1 MDVLSI
7 RGEVPI
13 RYGDRIHQ
21 HSPYTSS
28 VKTFVFKKSSRD
40 GRNKITDIVE
50 LTEIEYPECE
60 IDIISSDDTPHH
72 DSDSSASVDTHSSG
86 SDSEGS
92 DDAREEACKDAHQE
106 TCNETCECICCTDD
120 AGAPQWYLEQKEQER
135 QALAEREDFSRFSYF
150 PVEHPSLERFYQI
163 QKSMFWVA
171 QDIPYASDRAD
182 WERLDRPTKKYI
194 KFIIFFFAQF
204 DGIVIEN
211 LIEYFKKETS
221 FLKDAKNFYTAQ
233 EFMEVIHNETYGNLI
248 VTYITDEHKRAKAF
262 NAIMHYPSIAKIA
275 DWVMR
280 WMKSDA
286 PLLERVVAFA
296 CLEGIF
302 FSSAFASIYWIK
314 RRNILKALCKAN
326 EFIARDEALH
336 TEFAVELY
344 KVLASSGKHT
354 SLENSRIHEIISDS
368 VDVIEEFTRSA
379 LRVDL
384 IDMNAD
390 DMVEY
395 IKCTA
400 DSLSTAFGSG
410 KIYKAKNPFD
420 WMAVLGLSNKSN
432 FFETTVSEYGTQS
445 VSDFTWDFSVKY

>member
-1 MDVLSI
+1 MEVLSV
-7 RGEVPI
+7 RGELPI
-13 RYGDRIHQ
+13 KYGDRIHQ

-40 GRNKITDIVE
+40 GRSKITDIVE
-50 LTEIEYPECE
+50 LTEIDYPECE
-60 IDIISSDDTPHH
+60 IDIISSDETPLHA
-72 DSDSSASVDTHSSG
+72 DSDDDSDCGVD
-86 SDSEGS
+86 S
-92 DDAREEACKDAHQE
+92 DDDSDDDEDGEEHDD
-106 TCNETCECICCTDD
+106 TDSDNEEHGVTEDIFAPYNNDQKTKEEERKLDD
-120 AGAPQWYLEQKEQER
+120 CSK
-135 QALAEREDFSRFSYF
+135 FSYF
-150 PVEHPSLERFYQI
+150 PVEHPSLERYYQI

-171 QDIPYASDRAD
+171 QDIPYASDRTD
-182 WERLDRPTKKYI
+182 WLRLDRPTRKYI
-194 KFIIFFFAQF
+194 KFTIFFFAQF
-204 DGIVIEN
+204 DGIIIEN
-211 LIEYFKKETS
+211 LVEHFKKETS
-221 FLKDAKNFYTAQ
+221 FLKDAKNFYSAQ

-262 NAIMHYPSIAKIA
+262 NAIKNYPSIRKIA
-275 DWVMR
+275 DWVLR
-280 WMKSDA
+280 WMDSGA

-344 KVLASSGKHT
+344 KVLASTGQHPP
-354 SLENSRIHEIISDS
+354 LENARIHEIISDS
-368 VDVIEEFTRSA
+368 VTVIEEFTRNA

-400 DSLSTAFGSG
+400 DTLSSSFGCG

-432 FFETTVSEYGTQS
+432 FFETTVSEYGTQG
-445 VSDFTWDFSVKY
+445 VADFTWDFSVKY

>member
-1 MDVLSI
+1 METLVAY
-7 RGEVPI
+7 PPNH
-13 RYGDRIHQ
+13 GDRIHP
-21 HSPYTSS
+21 HSPYTNK
-28 VKTFVFKKSSRD
+28 VKTFVFKKSSHD
-40 GRNKITDIVE
+40 GTQKIKETIE
-50 LTEIEYPECE
+50 LTELSNFDYPDYE
-60 IDIISSDDTPHH
+60 IDIVSDSQNGSDTSDDNLLSEESEYESEVEELSSDLIPFK
-72 DSDSSASVDTHSSG
+72 SD
-86 SDSEGS
+86 
-92 DDAREEACKDAHQE
+92 
-106 TCNETCECICCTDD
+106 
-120 AGAPQWYLEQKEQER
+120 
-135 QALAEREDFSRFSYF
+135 EDLSKYSYF
-150 PVEHPSLERFYQI
+150 PVEHPSLEKFYQT

-182 WERLDRPTKKYI
+182 WERLDKPTKKYI

-211 LIEYFKKETS
+211 LIEHFKKDTS
-221 FLKDAKNFYTAQ
+221 FLKDAKNFYSAQ
-233 EFMEVIHNETYGNLI
+233 EFMEVIHNETYSNLI
-248 VTYITDEHKRAKAF
+248 VTYITDEAKRTKAF
-262 NAIMHYPSIAKIA
+262 NAIKNYPSIGKIA
-275 DWVMR
+275 DWVLR
-280 WMKSDA
+280 WMKSDL

-336 TEFAVELY
+336 TEFAFELY
-344 KVLASSGKHT
+344 KVIVSSGKHQA
-354 SLENSRIHEIISDS
+354 LENSRIKEIISDS
-368 VDVIEEFTRSA
+368 VNVIEDFTRNA

-400 DSLSTAFGSG
+400 DTLSQAFGSG

-432 FFETTVSEYGTQS
+432 FFETTVSEYGTQG
-445 VSDFTWDFSVKY
+445 VADFTWDLNIPY

>member
-1 MDVLSI
+1 METLVAY
-7 RGEVPI
+7 PK
-13 RYGDRIHQ
+13 YGDRIHP
-21 HSPYTSS
+21 HSPYTNK
-28 VKTFVFKKSSRD
+28 VKTFVYKKSSHD
-40 GRNKITDIVE
+40 GTKKISDIIE
-50 LTEIEYPECE
+50 LTELGDFSYPDCE
-60 IDIISSDDTPHH
+60 IDILSEASNCQ
-72 DSDSSASVDTHSSG
+72 SDSPDDDILSTEESEVESEVYQSEDE
-86 SDSEGS
+86 SDV
-92 DDAREEACKDAHQE
+92 EEDMSK
-106 TCNETCECICCTDD
+106 
-120 AGAPQWYLEQKEQER
+120 Y
-135 QALAEREDFSRFSYF
+135 SYF
-150 PVEHPSLERFYQI
+150 PVEHPSLEKFYQT

-182 WERLDRPTKKYI
+182 WARLDKPTKRYI
-194 KFIIFFFAQF
+194 KFVIFFFAQF

-211 LIEYFKKETS
+211 LIEHFKKDTS
-221 FLKDAKNFYTAQ
+221 FLKDAKNFYASQ
-233 EFMEVIHNETYGNLI
+233 EFMEVIHNETYSNLI
-248 VTYITDEHKRAKAF
+248 VTYIVDEQKRAKAF
-262 NAIMHYPSIAKIA
+262 NAIKNYPSIGKIA

-280 WMKSDA
+280 WMNSDA
-286 PLLERVVAFA
+286 PLLERVIAFA

-336 TEFAVELY
+336 TEFAFELY
-344 KVLASSGKHT
+344 KVLVATGKYKAL
-354 SLENSRIHEIISDS
+354 SDDRIKEIISDS
-368 VDVIEEFTRSA
+368 VDVIEDFTRNA

-390 DMVEY
+390 DMVQY

-400 DSLSTAFGSG
+400 DSLAMSFGSG

-445 VSDFTWDFSVKY
+445 VADFTWDLTVKY